1 MRQKDHPRIR
11 GEHASSK
18 EIPCF
23 FLGSSPHSRGT
34 LFLQIRGAVVPGII
48 PAFAGNTLL
57 QTFLQ
62 PLPRDHPRIR
72 GGTPSP
78 SGSVFRS
85 MRIIPAFAG
94 NTCIFTET
102 ITGQRDHPRIRG
114 EHRWEFQFHYR
125 ISGSSP
131 HPRGTLFDDQT
142 DRVYIGIIPA
152 SAGNTPAA
160 ASAAVRTEDHPRIRG
175 EH

>member
-94 NTCIFTET
+94 NTPYSVGIVWP
-102 ITGQRDHPRIRG
+102 TGDHPRIRG
-114 EHRWEFQFHYR
+114 EHFDQLIYLVNYL
-125 ISGSSP
+125 GSSP
-131 HPRGTLFDDQT
+131 HSRGTLWLCHIS
-142 DRVYIGIIPA
+142 YWLNGIIPA
-152 SAGNTPAA
+152 SAGNT
-160 ASAAVRTEDHPRIRG
+160 DYFKRIQIRN
-175 EH
+175 